1 MGSTIVE
8 QLETFGPG
16 RCERL
21 DYEQA
26 SQYTR
31 RLAKEHYEN
40 FSVVSW
46 FLPKRLRDDFRHVYA
61 FCRWAD
67 DLGDEVG
74 DPARSVELLD
84 WWRREIDA
92 CYADEPRHPV
102 FVALH
107 HTIRRHDIPRKPF
120 DDLIDAFIQDQTVTR
135 YDTWEQVLDY
145 CTRSADPVGRLV
157 LYVCGYRDE
166 PRQRLSD
173 ATCTALQLA
182 NFWQDVHRDII
193 ERDRVYIPSD
203 VASRHGLDIAT
214 MVAAVKAAHH
224 NPMGHPGNGRQ
235 SQNHTRLACCG
246 SGVTSAGLRAVHDGA
261 TATIKELVGRTW
273 PLFTRGRALW
283 PTVSRDIRVD
293 LQLFTAGGE
302 SILRMIQ
309 RQGYDTLSRRPSLS
323 RGAKLALMLRA
334 AVGKMAGSFVG
345 RPQWEAS

>member
-1 MGSTIVE
+1 MGSTIID
-8 QLETFGPG
+8 QLDTFGPE
-16 RCERL
+16 RCDRL
-21 DYEQA
+21 SYEEA
-26 SQYTR
+26 SHYAR

-74 DPARSVELLD
+74 DTDRSLALLE

-92 CYADEPRHPV
+92 CYADQPRHPV

-107 HTIRRHDIPRKPF
+107 RTIRRHNIPRKPF
-120 DDLIDAFIQDQTVTR
+120 DDLVDAFIQDQTVTR
-135 YDTWEQVLDY
+135 YDTWDQVLDY

-166 PRQRLSD
+166 ARQRLSD

-193 ERDRVYIPSD
+193 ERDRVYIPAD
-203 VASRHGLDIAT
+203 VATRHGLEIDT
-214 MVAAVKAAHH
+214 MVKAVQAAYGPSGDHH
-224 NPMGHPGNGRQ
+224 ANRHDTG
-235 SQNHTRLACCG
+235 G
-246 SGVTSAGLRAVHDGA
+246 SGTPICCAQGVPSAGVRAIHA
-261 TATIKELVGRTW
+261 AYTATIKELVDRTW
-273 PLFTRGRALW
+273 PLFNRGRALW
-283 PTVSRDIRVD
+283 PLVDREIRLD

-309 RQGYDTLSRRPSLS
+309 RRGYDTLSHRPSLS
-323 RGAKLALMLRA
+323 RSAKVVLMLRA
-334 AVGKMAGSFVG
+334 LVGKLSGSVMG
-345 RPQWEAS
+345 RGDREAS